1 MSKIQD
7 KPQLEEMCIHDVF
20 EDDLKVYCLQG
31 KEVLDPNKV
40 EWLLNNLDDIQVF
53 NGLAQFYQCFVN
65 FFAFIM
71 ALITKLMQKLEEFIW
86 TR

>member
-1 MSKIQD
+1 
-7 KPQLEEMCIHDVF
+7 MCIHDVF
-20 EDDLKVYCLQG
+20 EDDLKVSCLQG

>member
-20 EDDLKVYCLQG
+20 EDDLKVSCLQG

>member
-20 EDDLKVYCLQG
+20 EDDLKVSCLQG

-40 EWLLNNLDDIQVF
+40 E
-53 NGLAQFYQCFVN
+53 
-65 FFAFIM
+65 
-71 ALITKLMQKLEEFIW
+71 
-86 TR
+86 